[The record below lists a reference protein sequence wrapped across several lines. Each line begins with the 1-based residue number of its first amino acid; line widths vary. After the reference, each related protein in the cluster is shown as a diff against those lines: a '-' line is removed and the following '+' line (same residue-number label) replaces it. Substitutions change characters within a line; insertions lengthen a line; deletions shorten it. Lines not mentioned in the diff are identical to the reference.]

1 MRFQMSLLEFLSY
14 CSKSCKLSY
23 LHTLDSHEKSRVLR
37 ALQKISPED
46 ASLTERNDALD
57 DYLTGQPPQP
67 TARAARE
74 RLISCLGRSLE

>member
-14 CSKSCKLSY
+14 CSKSCKLSD

-46 ASLTERNDALD
+46 ASLTE
-57 DYLTGQPPQP
+57 
-67 TARAARE
+67 
-74 RLISCLGRSLE
+74 

>member
-14 CSKSCKLSY
+14 CSKSCKLSD
-23 LHTLDSHEKSRVLR
+23 LHPLDSHEKSRVLR

-46 ASLTERNDALD
+46 ASLMEWNDALY
-57 DYLTGQPPQP
+57 YLTGQPPQP

>member
-14 CSKSCKLSY
+14 CSKSCKLSD

-37 ALQKISPED
+37 ALQKLSPED
-46 ASLTERNDALD
+46 ASSPEWNDAL

-74 RLISCLGRSLE
+74 RLISCLGRYLE